1 MNDTLSPLQPKYI
14 TFDML
19 GTLTKLEW
27 GPMARKLVSHLLS
40 PEEAEQF
47 RADFSILRNEEILG
61 EYKPYPR
68 IIRDSWQ
75 RTCNK
80 WKIQFRQSDVD
91 TLMDALGTWG
101 PHPDV
106 VEPLQRLAEKYPLAI
121 YTNHCDALVMRNVE
135 KLGVDFH
142 RVFTAEQGQA
152 YKPRYAAFAYLLD
165 QLDAEPL
172 DLLHVSAHLWYDW
185 LPGQQLGIKNQA
197 YIDRGFDPDIVGVN
211 AWVTTLGGV
220 ADRVGA

>member
-1 MNDTLSPLQPKYI
+1 MSDTLPPLHPKFI
-14 TFDML
+14 SFDML

-27 GPMARKLVSHLLS
+27 RETARGLVRDIVGD
-40 PEEAEQF
+40 EAAVRF
-47 RADFSILRNEEILG
+47 AHDFSLFRDTEILG
-61 EYKPYPR
+61 AYKGYPLV
-68 IIRDSWQ
+68 IRDSWQ

-80 WKIQFRQSDVD
+80 WRIQFRQSDVD
-91 TLMDALGTWG
+91 TLLDALGTWG

-106 VEPLQRLAEKYPLAI
+106 VEPLQRLAAKYPLVI

-142 RVFTAEQGQA
+142 RVFTAEQGGA
-152 YKPRYAAFAYLLD
+152 YKPNYGAFHYMLD
-165 QLDAEPL
+165 QLDAQPI
-172 DLLHVSAHLWYDW
+172 DLLHVSAHLWFDW

-211 AWVTTLGGV
+211 AWVTTLAGV

>member
-1 MNDTLSPLQPKYI
+1 MNDTLSAWNPRFI

-27 GPMARKLVSHLLS
+27 RETAQELVRDVIG
-40 PEEAEQF
+40 EEAAREFARHFSLF
-47 RADFSILRNEEILG
+47 RDAEVIG
-61 EYKPYPR
+61 EYKIYTR
-68 IIRDSWQ
+68 VIRDSWQ

-80 WKIQFRQSDVD
+80 WRIQFKQSDVD
-91 TLMDALGTWG
+91 TLLDALGTWG

-106 VEPLQRLAEKYPLAI
+106 VEPLQRLAAKYPLVI

-152 YKPRYAAFAYLLD
+152 YKPNYAAFHYLLD
-165 QLDAEPL
+165 QLDAQPQ
-172 DLLHVSAHLWYDW
+172 DLLHVSAHLWFDW
-185 LPGQQLGIKNQA
+185 LPGQQLGITRQA
-197 YIDRGFDPDIVGVN
+197 YIDRGFDPHISAVDAYVD
-211 AWVTTLGGV
+211 TLAGV

>member
-1 MNDTLSPLQPKYI
+1 MNDALSPLQPKFI

-27 GPMARKLVSHLLS
+27 QPTARLLVANDLS
-40 PEEAEQF
+40 EEDGKRF
-47 RADFSILRNEEILG
+47 GSDFSVYRDAEILG
-61 EYKPYPR
+61 AYKPYPQVV
-68 IIRDSWQ
+68 RDSWQ

-91 TLMDALGTWG
+91 TLLDALGTWG

-106 VEPLQRLAEKYPLAI
+106 VEPLQRLAAKYPLAI
-121 YTNHCDALVMRNVE
+121 YTNHADSLVMRNVE

-142 RVFTAEQGQA
+142 RVFTAEQGQV
-152 YKPRYAAFAYLLD
+152 YKPQYAAFSYLLD
-165 QLDAEPL
+165 QLDAQPL
-172 DLLHVSAHLWYDW
+172 DLLHVSAHLWFDW
-185 LPGQQLGIKNQA
+185 LPGQQLGINNQA

-211 AWVTTLGGV
+211 AWVTTLEGV